1 MILHRDRSILQ
12 KTEMIG
18 KAQPVLPLRA
28 KMKKS
33 GINISNFIDDEN
45 HSTPCNNIENNFS
58 YIRYLSDNNFDCS
71 SCV

>member
-1 MILHRDRSILQ
+1 
-12 KTEMIG
+12 
-18 KAQPVLPLRA
+18 
-28 KMKKS
+28 MKKS

-58 YIRYLSDNNFDCS
+58 YIRYLSDNNFDRS